1 MRVNAACM
9 AEYFA
14 LQAAFFFATSHILI
28 RRGLVT
34 SNAVTGSFVSLGMT
48 ALILATA
55 AYFTTPAGAFWQP
68 AVFYFLAAG
77 IFAPGIGRTLTYV
90 GIERIGVARSVPISN
105 ASPMFASI
113 FAVFLLGENWKP
125 QNFLGTVLVIAGIAI
140 LSASRG
146 GKSEWRRADIIFPV
160 IAALAFGISTN
171 LRKVGLTA
179 INRPFMAAAFTAATA
194 FLFSASL
201 LASQGGTK
209 ALKLKRSNAPW
220 FFAAG
225 LANTSATLSV
235 FHALSYGDVVV
246 VEPLTSSNPVFS
258 LVMSALFLRDLES
271 ITRRVVL
278 GALCTVIGTILVVTR

>member
-1 MRVNAACM
+1 M

-48 ALILATA
+48 ACILAAA
-55 AYFTTPAGAFWQP
+55 AYFTTPPGAFWQP

-113 FAVFLLGENWKP
+113 LAVFILGEHWKP

-140 LSASRG
+140 LSASRDG
-146 GKSEWRRADIIFPV
+146 GKTEWRRADIVFPV

-171 LRKVGLTA
+171 LRKVGLMEV
-179 INRPFMAAAFTAATA
+179 NRPFMAAAFTASTA

-258 LVMSALFLRDLES
+258 LIMTALFLKDLES
-271 ITRRVVL
+271 ITRRVVV
-278 GALCTVIGTILVVTR
+278 GALCTVVGTILVVTR

>member
-1 MRVNAACM
+1 M

-55 AYFTTPAGAFWQP
+55 AYFTTPAGAFWQ
-68 AVFYFLAAG
+68 A
-77 IFAPGIGRTLTYV
+77 
-90 GIERIGVARSVPISN
+90 
-105 ASPMFASI
+105 
-113 FAVFLLGENWKP
+113 AVFLLGENWKP

-146 GKSEWRRADIIFPV
+146 GKSEWRRADIVFPV
-160 IAALAFGISTN
+160 VAALAFGISTN